1 MNDSEVKMLKIQ
13 TIAKKANIKNFIPYG
28 NYMAKITPLNE
39 SKKGKL
45 ILVSAM
51 TPTTA
56 GEGKTTIA
64 IALSDALNILGH
76 KSILSLREPSLGPVF
91 GMKGGATGA
100 GAATVEPSNEINLH
114 FTGDFHAITSANNL
128 LCAMLDN
135 SIFQGNPL
143 NINPQRV
150 VFPRAMDM
158 NDRSLR
164 DIDISLE
171 KLKGQEARRDH
182 FVITSACEI
191 MAILCLAQNFDDLKR
206 RLGNILV
213 AYTYDNKPVLAKDL
227 KAQQAMAILLANAI
241 YPNLVQTQGGYPAII
256 HGGPFANIAHGCSSI
271 IATSTA
277 LSLGEYCVTEGGF
290 GGDLGGE
297 KFLSIVSRKL
307 NKAPTCVVV
316 VATVKAIK
324 LHSESGLLSEG
335 FENLK
340 RHLLNFKNVFSLTP
354 IVALNHFKDDS
365 EDDINEVVDL
375 CKTLGISCHVC
386 YPYEKGGKGC
396 LSLAAEITT
405 LPEPKQMN
413 YPYNLEDSVKDKI
426 QKLTTK
432 IYGGKDVEYS
442 DDALEDLK
450 NLPEECKN
458 YPICVAKTQ
467 YSFSDDAKKLN
478 APKDF
483 TLHVKRIEVKHGGEF
498 IVVLAGKIYLMP
510 GLSKEPNAVNMYID
524 ENMVIHNLK

>member
-1 MNDSEVKMLKIQ
+1 MLKIK
-13 TIAKKANIKNFIPYG
+13 TIAKKLNIKNNQIIQYG
-28 NYMAKITPLNE
+28 DYMAKIKNVATD
-39 SKKGKL
+39 KKGKL

-64 IALSDALNILGH
+64 IALSDALNIIGY

-100 GAATVEPSNEINLH
+100 GKASVEPSNEINLH

-128 LCAMLDN
+128 LCALLDN

-143 NINPQRV
+143 NIDPNRV

-164 DIDISLE
+164 DIKISLE
-171 KLKGQEARRDH
+171 NLKGQEPRQDH

-191 MAILCLAQNFDDLKR
+191 MAILCLAKDFEELKR

-213 AYTYDNKPVLAKDL
+213 AYSREGKPIFAKDL
-227 KAQQAMAILLANAI
+227 KAQESMAILLSSAF
-241 YPNLVQTQGGYPAII
+241 YPNLVQTQSGYPAII
-256 HGGPFANIAHGCSSI
+256 HGGPFANIAHGCSSVV
-271 IATSTA
+271 ATSAA
-277 LSLGEYCVTEGGF
+277 LSLGDYCVTEGGF

-297 KFLSIVSRKL
+297 KFLSIKCRNLGKI
-307 NKAPTCVVV
+307 PTCVVV
-316 VATVKAIK
+316 VATIKALK
-324 LHSESGLLSEG
+324 LHSANGDLSEG

-354 IVALNHFKDDS
+354 IVALNHFKGDS
-365 EDDINEVVDL
+365 QNDIKQVIEL
-375 CKTLGISCHVC
+375 CHQMGVSCHVC

-396 LSLAAEITT
+396 IDLAQEISSLK
-405 LPEPKQMN
+405 EPKTMT
-413 YPYNLEDSVKDKI
+413 YPYNLEDDIEEKI

-432 IYGGKDVEYS
+432 IYGGKNVEFS
-442 DDALEDLK
+442 SEAKSELQ

-458 YPICVAKTQ
+458 YPVVVAKTQ
-467 YSFSDDAKKLN
+467 YSFSDDPKLLN
-478 APKDF
+478 APTDF
-483 TLHVKRIEVKHGGEF
+483 TLHVKRIEIKNGAQF
-498 IVVLAGKIYLMP
+498 IVALAGKIYLMP
-510 GLSKEPNAVNMYID
+510 GLGKEPNAVNMFID
-524 ENMVIHNLK
+524 ENMQIHNLK

>member
-1 MNDSEVKMLKIQ
+1 MLKIQ
-13 TIAKKANIKNFIPYG
+13 TIAKKLNIKNSQLIQYG
-28 NYMAKITPLNE
+28 DYMAKLKNVAGD
-39 SKKGKL
+39 KNGKL

-64 IALSDALNILGH
+64 IALSDALNIIGY
-76 KSILSLREPSLGPVF
+76 KSVLSLREPSLGPVF

-100 GAATVEPSNEINLH
+100 GKASVEPSNDINLH

-128 LCAMLDN
+128 LCALLDN

-143 NINPQRV
+143 NIDPNHV

-164 DIDISLE
+164 DIQISLE
-171 KLKGQEARRDH
+171 NLKGQQPRQDH

-191 MAILCLAQNFDDLKR
+191 MAILCLAKDFQDLKR

-213 AYTYDNKPVLAKDL
+213 AYTKDNKPVFAKDL
-227 KAQQAMAILLANAI
+227 KAQESMAILLANAF

-271 IATSTA
+271 NATRTA
-277 LSLGEYCVTEGGF
+277 LSLGDYCVTEGGF

-297 KFLSIVSRKL
+297 KFLSVKCRNLKKI
-307 NKAPTCVVV
+307 PTCVVV
-316 VATVKAIK
+316 VATIKALK
-324 LHSESGLLSEG
+324 LHSANGILSEG

-340 RHLLNFKNVFSLTP
+340 RHILNFKNVFSLTP
-354 IVALNHFKDDS
+354 IVALNHFKGDS
-365 EDDINEVVDL
+365 QNDIDEVIEL
-375 CKTLGISCHVC
+375 CRQMGVSCHVC

-396 LSLAAEITT
+396 ISLAQEISS
-405 LPEPKQMN
+405 LKEPKTMT
-413 YPYNLEDSVKDKI
+413 YPYSLEDTLEEKI

-442 DDALEDLK
+442 SVALDQIK
-450 NLPEECKN
+450 NLPDECKN
-458 YPICVAKTQ
+458 YPVVVAKTQ
-467 YSFSDDAKKLN
+467 YSFSDDAKLLN

-483 TLHVKRIEVKHGGEF
+483 TIHVRSIEIKHGAQF

-510 GLSKEPNAVNMYID
+510 GLGKEPNAVNMSID
-524 ENMVIHNLK
+524 ENMQIYNLK

>member
-1 MNDSEVKMLKIQ
+1 MLKIQ
-13 TIAKKANIKNFIPYG
+13 TVAKKINLKKSQIVQYG
-28 NYMAKITPLNE
+28 DYMAKIKNVDGRE
-39 SKKGKL
+39 SGKL

-64 IALSDALNILGH
+64 IALSDALNLIGH
-76 KSILSLREPSLGPVF
+76 KSVLSLREPSLGPVF

-100 GAATVEPSNEINLH
+100 GKATVEPSDEINLH

-128 LCAMLDN
+128 LAALLDN

-143 NINPQRV
+143 NIDPNRI

-164 DIDISLE
+164 DIQISLE
-171 KLKGQEARRDH
+171 ALKGQQPRQDH

-191 MAILCLAQNFDDLKR
+191 MAILCLAKDFQDLKR

-213 AYTYDNKPVLAKDL
+213 AYDKEGNPIFAKDL
-227 KAQQAMAILLANAI
+227 KAQESMAILLANAI
-241 YPNLVQTQGGYPAII
+241 YPNLVQTQGGFPAII
-256 HGGPFANIAHGCSSI
+256 HGGPFANIAHGCSSL
-271 IATSTA
+271 IATKTA

-297 KFLSIVSRKL
+297 KFLSIKCRNL

-316 VATVKAIK
+316 VATIKALK
-324 LHSESGLLSEG
+324 LHSSSGNLVEG

-340 RHLLNFKNVFSLTP
+340 RHLLNFKKVFSLTP
-354 IVALNHFKDDS
+354 IVALNHFKGDKQR
-365 EDDINEVVDL
+365 DIDEVISL
-375 CKTLGISCHVC
+375 CRQMGISCHVC
-386 YPYEKGGKGC
+386 FPYEKGGKGC
-396 LSLAAEITT
+396 ISLAEEISS
-405 LPEPKQMN
+405 LNEPKTMT
-413 YPYNLEDSVKDKI
+413 YPYALTDDVQEKI
-426 QKLTTK
+426 QKLCTK
-432 IYGGKDVEYS
+432 IYGGRDVEYS
-442 DDALEDLK
+442 QEAIEELK
-450 NLPEECKN
+450 NLPEECKT
-458 YPICVAKTQ
+458 YPVVVAKTQ
-467 YSFSDDAKKLN
+467 YSFSDDAKLLN

-483 TLHVKRIEVKHGGEF
+483 TLHVRRIEIKHGAQF

-510 GLSKEPNAVNMYID
+510 GLGKEPNAVNMFID
-524 ENMVIHNLK
+524 ENMKIHNLK